1 MRIEVDVPDDM
12 DPVRLEEA
20 RLLLSSGEYLV
31 FLRPSAMT
39 NEEAFAMS
47 SAVVETLVM
56 RYGRYR
62 QVQEMAS

>member
-12 DPVRLEEA
+12 DPVRLEDA
-20 RLLLSSGEYLV
+20 RLLLASGEYLV

-39 NEEAFAMS
+39 NEEALSIS
-47 SAVVETLVM
+47 SAVVQTLVS

-62 QVQEMAS
+62 QVQELVS